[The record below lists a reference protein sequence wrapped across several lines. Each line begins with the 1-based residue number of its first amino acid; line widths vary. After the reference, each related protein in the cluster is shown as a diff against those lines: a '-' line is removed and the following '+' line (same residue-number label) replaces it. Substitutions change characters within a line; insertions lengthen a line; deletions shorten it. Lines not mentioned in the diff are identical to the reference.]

1 MHHAVPHLGNH
12 PFHGT
17 FLPQINNPVPRA
29 SRQASLDFLEAA
41 RRLSAVLTPDI
52 TTSKDG
58 KAGWIFLGR
67 VSDFCYS

>member
-1 MHHAVPHLGNH
+1 MQSLTWETIHSTVHSCHRSTILCLVQAGKPVW
-12 PFHGT
+12 T
-17 FLPQINNPVPRA
+17 F
-29 SRQASLDFLEAA
+29 SRLT